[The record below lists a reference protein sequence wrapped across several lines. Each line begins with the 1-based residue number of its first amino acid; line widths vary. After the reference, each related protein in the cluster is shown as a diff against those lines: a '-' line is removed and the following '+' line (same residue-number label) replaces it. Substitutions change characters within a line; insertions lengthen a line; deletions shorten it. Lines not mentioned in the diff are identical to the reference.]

1 MLNVVVPPQEELESM
16 SEFLVIKSAQE
27 QREEGVEQPV
37 DTAYIG
43 ERDGMPVLKAVFDV
57 HHFHT
62 DDIELCVEN
71 DELTLEAVNTEVIE
85 TFVLVV
91 FIVFIAFISSTS
103 SSSPSSS
110 STSTLF
116 LSLTPTITLLIILVF
131 RSLDNKIPAR
141 KVHDTPAPVSCG
153 VFITSLPFQLQG
165 TDGLQYFFQKT

>member
-85 TFVLVV
+85 TFV
-91 FIVFIAFISSTS
+91 FIAFISSTS

-110 STSTLF
+110 STLF
-116 LSLTPTITLLIILVF
+116 LTLKPTISLLIILVF
-131 RSLDNKIPAR
+131 RSLDNGIPAR

-165 TDGLQYFFQKT
+165 TDGLQYLFQKT

>member
-1 MLNVVVPPQEELESM
+1 M

-71 DELTLEAVNTEVIE
+71 DELTLEAVNTEVTE
-85 TFVLVV
+85 CDRNLRLRRLRRFHAFV
-91 FIVFIAFISSTS
+91 SSSS

-110 STSTLF
+110 TSSSSSF
-116 LSLTPTITLLIILVF
+116 PYV
-131 RSLDNKIPAR
+131 NA
-141 KVHDTPAPVSCG
+141 HN
-153 VFITSLPFQLQG
+153 
-165 TDGLQYFFQKT
+165 